1 MHTLSEIQNNE
12 YRRLN
17 PKARVSMYIGNIIAA
32 VIWLAIAYVAWGFI
46 DGMSEDFRDLLGIG
60 LLLLTAVIIVYLAVG
75 PMVYYAR
82 YRYIITDDAID
93 IRKGIV
99 ILRHIVVPIER
110 VHQVEVVRGP
120 INNLFGLAD
129 LQVTTAGGQ
138 AEIEYLDNDV
148 ADSIADDLNRIVN
161 SIVRGRNEDA

>member
-1 MHTLSEIQNNE
+1 
-12 YRRLN
+12 
-17 PKARVSMYIGNIIAA
+17 MYIGNIIAA
-32 VIWLAIAYVAWGFI
+32 VIWLAIAYIAWGFI
-46 DGMSEDFRDLLGIG
+46 DGMSESFRDLLGIG
-60 LLLLTAVIIVYLAVG
+60 LLVLTAAIIVYLAVG
-75 PMVYYAR
+75 PLVYYAR

>member
-1 MHTLSEIQNNE
+1 MLTLDENQNSG

-17 PKARVSMYIGNIIAA
+17 PKARVSMYIGNIITAA
-32 VIWLAIAYVAWGFI
+32 IWLAIAYIAWGFI
-46 DGMSEDFRDLLGIG
+46 DGMSESFRDLLSMG
-60 LLLLTAVIIVYLAVG
+60 LLALTAVIIVYLAAG

>member
-1 MHTLSEIQNNE
+1 M
-12 YRRLN
+12 R
-17 PKARVSMYIGNIIAA
+17 G
-32 VIWLAIAYVAWGFI
+32 
-46 DGMSEDFRDLLGIG
+46 
-60 LLLLTAVIIVYLAVG
+60 
-75 PMVYYAR
+75 R

>member
-1 MHTLSEIQNNE
+1 MNEDQNSG

-32 VIWLAIAYVAWGFI
+32 VIWLAIAYIAWGFI
-46 DGMSEDFRDLLGIG
+46 DGMSESFRDLLGIG
-60 LLLLTAVIIVYLAVG
+60 LLVLTAAIIVYLAVG
-75 PMVYYAR
+75 PLVYYAR

>member
-1 MHTLSEIQNNE
+1 MNEDQNSG

-32 VIWLAIAYVAWGFI
+32 VIWLAIAYIAWGFI
-46 DGMSEDFRDLLGIG
+46 DGMSESFRDLLGIG
-60 LLLLTAVIIVYLAVG
+60 LLVLTAAIIVYLAVG
-75 PMVYYAR
+75 PLVYYAR

-110 VHQVEVVRGP
+110 AHQVEVVRGP

>member
-1 MHTLSEIQNNE
+1 MDENQNSG

-32 VIWLAIAYVAWGFI
+32 VIWLAIAYIAWGFI
-46 DGMSEDFRDLLGIG
+46 DGMSESFRDLLSMG
-60 LLLLTAVIIVYLAVG
+60 LLALTAVIIVYLAVG
-75 PMVYYAR
+75 PIVYYAR

>member
-1 MHTLSEIQNNE
+1 
-12 YRRLN
+12 
-17 PKARVSMYIGNIIAA
+17 
-32 VIWLAIAYVAWGFI
+32 
-46 DGMSEDFRDLLGIG
+46 MSESFRDLLGIG
-60 LLLLTAVIIVYLAVG
+60 LLVLTAAIIVYLAVG
-75 PMVYYAR
+75 PLVYYAR

-129 LQVTTAGGQ
+129 LQVTTADGQ

>member
-1 MHTLSEIQNNE
+1 MNEDQNSG

-32 VIWLAIAYVAWGFI
+32 VIWMVIAYIAWGFI
-46 DGMSEDFRDLLGIG
+46 NGMSESFRDLLGIG
-60 LLLLTAVIIVYLAVG
+60 LLVLTAAIVVYLAVG
-75 PMVYYAR
+75 PLVYYAR

-93 IRKGIV
+93 IRKGIF